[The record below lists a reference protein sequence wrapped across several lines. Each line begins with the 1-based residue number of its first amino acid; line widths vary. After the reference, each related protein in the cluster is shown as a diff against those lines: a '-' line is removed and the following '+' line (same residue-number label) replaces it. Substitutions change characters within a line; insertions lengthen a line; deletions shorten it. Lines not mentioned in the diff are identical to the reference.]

1 MARRMEVELTS
12 SRDDGTWTWRALGA
26 REPRGVV
33 GEKVLPAGSHV
44 GDVLRVEAEFELDG
58 ITITHVLPAKG
69 KSGPA
74 GLIEIAH
81 RPAAGAVTTTLVGRG
96 GPGDRRRGD
105 GLAWAG
111 GPREGAGRGGPR
123 TGGQG
128 PTRRDG
134 TRAGGPGRPGATD
147 GTRRDQAT
155 ADGSAT
161 SGNAPA
167 RRMFPH
173 GGPRPDRSA
182 SAGTAGR
189 GPGGTRPARPGTSQ
203 RPRPDGDAV
212 RPGAGSTRA
221 SGRPS
226 RPRPPRFAPGSAHRD
241 ALVGT
246 LPDAQRPV
254 ALQLATG
261 GMPAVR
267 RALEEARVAA
277 RAEGRTPE
285 PDDAI
290 VALAEKLASGVRE
303 AVWLDRAEAAVA
315 QLETLSLRDLRTT
328 VVGAAP
334 RDDQGRA
341 LLQQLREALDARV
354 TKLRTAWEADMVH
367 ALDEGR
373 VLQALRLSA
382 RTPEPTARFP
392 AALVGRLADAA
403 GAAMSAETPPERW
416 VAILEAVVA
425 SPIRRS
431 VKPAGLPEDSSGA
444 VRHAAQAAA
453 GRVPALAP
461 LLGLTMPPPP
471 RPLPPPPPRA
481 AAPRPPAEAHPPG
494 APPVEATDAAA
505 PAEPV
510 DTAAASLEPDVH
522 TAAAPAASTA
532 TLSSEA
538 AAADEPVATP
548 TAASPAA
555 PTEGGESADAGTG
568 PQQAGMPEQ
577 P

>member
-1 MARRMEVELTS
+1 L
-12 SRDDGTWTWRALGA
+12 
-26 REPRGVV
+26 
-33 GEKVLPAGSHV
+33 
-44 GDVLRVEAEFELDG
+44 
-58 ITITHVLPAKG
+58 
-69 KSGPA
+69 
-74 GLIEIAH
+74 
-81 RPAAGAVTTTLVGRG
+81 
-96 GPGDRRRGD
+96 
-105 GLAWAG
+105 
-111 GPREGAGRGGPR
+111 
-123 TGGQG
+123 
-128 PTRRDG
+128 
-134 TRAGGPGRPGATD
+134 
-147 GTRRDQAT
+147 
-155 ADGSAT
+155 
-161 SGNAPA
+161 
-167 RRMFPH
+167 
-173 GGPRPDRSA
+173 
-182 SAGTAGR
+182 
-189 GPGGTRPARPGTSQ
+189 
-203 RPRPDGDAV
+203 
-212 RPGAGSTRA
+212 
-221 SGRPS
+221 
-226 RPRPPRFAPGSAHRD
+226 
-241 ALVGT
+241 GT

-328 VVGAAP
+328 VLGAAP

-471 RPLPPPPPRA
+471 RPLPPPPPSRVVS
-481 AAPRPPAEAHPPG
+481 PRPPAQAHTPG
-494 APPVEATDAAA
+494 APPAETADAAA
-505 PAEPV
+505 HAEPV
-510 DTAAASLEPDVH
+510 DTGAASLEPDVH
-522 TAAAPAASTA
+522 TAAAPAESTA
-532 TLSSEA
+532 APVESAVAPSNETAL
-538 AAADEPVATP
+538 ADESVVTP
-548 TAASPAA
+548 AAASPAA
-555 PTEGGESADAGTG
+555 PTGSGESAGAGAES
-568 PQQAGMPEQ
+568 QEAGMPEQ

>member
-33 GEKVLPAGSHV
+33 EEKVLPTGSHV

-58 ITITHVLPAKG
+58 ITITQVLPAKG

-81 RPAAGAVTTTLVGRG
+81 RPVAGAVTTTLVGRG
-96 GPGDRRRGD
+96 GPGSDRRRGD

-123 TGGQG
+123 TAGQG

-134 TRAGGPGRPGATD
+134 TRAGGSGRPGAP
-147 GTRRDQAT
+147 
-155 ADGSAT
+155 ADGPLHDSSTGDAGAGT
-161 SGNAPA
+161 APG

-189 GPGGTRPARPGTSQ
+189 GPGGGRPAGAGAGL
-203 RPRPDGDAV
+203 RPRPDGAPA
-212 RPGAGSTRA
+212 REGAAASRA
-221 SGRPS
+221 SGRAA
-226 RPRPPRFAPGSAHRD
+226 RPRPPRFVPGTAHRD
-241 ALVGT
+241 ALLAT

-254 ALQLATG
+254 AQQLAAG

-277 RAEGRTPE
+277 RAEGRPTE
-285 PDDAI
+285 PDDAL
-290 VALAEKLASGVRE
+290 VALAEKLASSVRE

-328 VVGAAP
+328 VLGAAS
-334 RDDQGRA
+334 RDDHGRS

-403 GAAMSAETPPERW
+403 GAAMAADTPPERW

-431 VKPAGLPEDSSGA
+431 VKPAGMPEDSSGA

-471 RPLPPPPPRA
+471 RPPAPPAPRA
-481 AAPRPPAEAHPPG
+481 AAPRL
-494 APPVEATDAAA
+494 
-505 PAEPV
+505 PAEPHSPLV
-510 DTAAASLEPDVH
+510 
-522 TAAAPAASTA
+522 
-532 TLSSEA
+532 
-538 AAADEPVATP
+538 AADPASPTNAESASDPVAGDAAVAEVAAVAGDAEVAAVAGDAAVAAVAAESQDADTP
-548 TAASPAA
+548 DQS
-555 PTEGGESADAGTG
+555 
-568 PQQAGMPEQ
+568 
-577 P
+577 